1 MVQRYYFVR
10 NVKWNKEEKKIDE
23 KIKQFQI
30 DDRL

>member
-10 NVKWNKEEKKIDE
+10 NVKWNKEDE
-23 KIKQFQI
+23 KIEQFQI